1 MSNKLPGLYN
11 NSFELRVCKN
21 EPFWTKKSSVK
32 TFPDNHSIANDHQFY
47 ILWFGIHYKITSFAR
62 HFAMTLLVLPTKAAE
77 PIV

>member
-21 EPFWTKKSSVK
+21 ESFWTKKSSVK
-32 TFPDNHSIANDHQFY
+32 NSIANDHQFY